1 MARTDLV
8 VNHASSISVGT
19 ANQSPR
25 ESNPVSASRIEVR
38 PEIPKCAAETTPPK
52 PRQKIAPRR
61 AWRGRETGRLR
72 LTPASVALTRASGD
86 TPEKSGRL
94 ADDPVGCE
102 PSRRLETG
110 KIQGIFQKNGSRG
123 GNPRGFIVA
132 KSAICLTNSLLAG
145 TGNSPAPIREN
156 PGSIREAGGAFQRIC
171 CEWAFIVVRDKPDP

>member
-102 PSRRLETG
+102 PVSTP
-110 KIQGIFQKNGSRG
+110 
-123 GNPRGFIVA
+123 GNRE
-132 KSAICLTNSLLAG
+132 N
-145 TGNSPAPIREN
+145 TGNFPKKWLQRRESKGIYRSKISN
-156 PGSIREAGGAFQRIC
+156 LF
-171 CEWAFIVVRDKPDP
+171 D